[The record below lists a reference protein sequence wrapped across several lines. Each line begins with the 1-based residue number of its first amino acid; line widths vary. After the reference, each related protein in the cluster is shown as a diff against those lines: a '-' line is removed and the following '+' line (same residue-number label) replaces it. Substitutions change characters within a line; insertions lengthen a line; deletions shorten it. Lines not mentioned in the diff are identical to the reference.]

1 MRAKKTKAS
10 LPHPPRYARLRQHG
24 LRRTAAV
31 ASELRGSDE
40 GSTRRG
46 KLLAGSASSGE
57 NRLVI
62 ATRSHLLVRVLA
74 VRRSDSTSV
83 GSRLDFLAADRHS
96 AGTDKCSATSQSGA
110 QGMAGLVQGSRTAR
124 ALQRRGSVKGRSNPT
139 TDVWLKAVR
148 IQNANSVHSY
158 GIALFFRELEMPFGN
173 MHQKC

>member
-1 MRAKKTKAS
+1 MHLSASHACHDCLSLRNSPPWRFGSRAS
-10 LPHPPRYARLRQHG
+10 LNSLIFFFPF
-24 LRRTAAV
+24 
-31 ASELRGSDE
+31 
-40 GSTRRG
+40 STD
-46 KLLAGSASSGE
+46 
-57 NRLVI
+57 
-62 ATRSHLLVRVLA
+62 RSHLLVRVLA